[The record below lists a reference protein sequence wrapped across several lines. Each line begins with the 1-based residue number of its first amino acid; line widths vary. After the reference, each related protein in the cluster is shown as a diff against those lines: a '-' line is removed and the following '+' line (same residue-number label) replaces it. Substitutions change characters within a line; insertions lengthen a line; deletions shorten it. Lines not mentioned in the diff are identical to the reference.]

1 MILFMGKLLN
11 YFYILF
17 FLFCSFLMGSAYA
30 ADDEV
35 AGGVTQTTREDL
47 QADST
52 FTIRSGGTLEADL
65 NNIVRGYIDDAGNEI
80 DNATVVVESGG
91 IIKGK
96 SNAIMGRELSGLT
109 VINSGTIEA
118 TSSKAIQLQD
128 AQGAT
133 ITNKSGGIIFA
144 RTNAIVQQ
152 EASGGE
158 DATGTTINNAGTIYG
173 VDNRAIYFYD
183 GATNATVTN
192 ESGGI
197 LYNEST
203 EATVQIDTNST
214 LVNSGTIDNRN
225 SPSNA
230 GIAIVGNDNTVTLKD
245 GSILV
250 GTIDGGSTTGNTLKF
265 QHGMGQGYYY
275 KTSGD
280 FTLQDLDG
288 NQVVKGSAGSVG
300 QGASE
305 TLDELLSY
313 KSINLRNFFS
323 KYNKL
328 DNQDAWGETYVSNL
342 KRDAHTSNLA
352 LEYDLTN
359 FGVNLINK
367 IDNANFVIAFEGG
380 RQDFV
385 KDHKIDYQNISAGIY
400 LPQKDNP
407 YLNLD
412 LFILGGITLKDG
424 ERTILTNT
432 TTSGKLTIDSD
443 YETYEIHTGIK
454 KNNSS
459 SIPDFGFAASYSM
472 TPSYDESKYFSWTD
486 RHIGNLS
493 VFFEDDYNLI
503 NNKDSKLFLGWT
515 LDIRKMMGDKKQV
528 YSINGTSATYKQ
540 HNDLTNEISLIANMG
555 YEKKFS
561 DKSKIL
567 FSLDAKNTNRY
578 TKSLGANI
586 SFKSKF

>member
-1 MILFMGKLLN
+1 MKKITFIFLLYFCTFISFAGQSYANVISSNAESQIDLTDSSSGDPDLTVKEGITVIKDNQQNLIKGYGSDGISNANIILETGAKLQGLHNTIMIRQSDN
-11 YFYILF
+11 VTITN
-17 FLFCSFLMGSAYA
+17 SGSIISLGSKAINMRSSQ
-30 ADDEV
+30 D
-35 AGGVTQTTREDL
+35 TTITNNVG
-47 QADST
+47 A
-52 FTIRSGGTLEADL
+52 TITSL
-65 NNIVRGYIDDAGNEI
+65 NNAI
-80 DNATVVVESGG
+80 SGEED
-91 IIKGK
+91 
-96 SNAIMGRELSGLT
+96 SEAVSGT
-109 VINSGTIEA
+109 VINNSGTIFSDTER
-118 TSSKAIQLQD
+118 AIYLYSGAD
-128 AQGAT
+128 TAT
-133 ITNKSGGIIFA
+133 ITNNSSGVMY
-144 RTNAIVQQ
+144 N
-152 EASGGE
+152 S
-158 DATGTTINNAGTIYG
+158 N
-173 VDNRAIYFYD
+173 
-183 GATNATVTN
+183 TN
-192 ESGGI
+192 EVVHVGSD
-197 LYNEST
+197 ST
-203 EATVQIDTNST
+203 IT
-214 LVNSGTIDNRN
+214 NSGTIQNRN
-225 SPSNA
+225 SPDNNS
-230 GIAIVGNDNTVTLKD
+230 IVLQGNDNTVTLKD

-250 GTIDGGSTTGNTLKF
+250 GTIDAGSTTGNTLKF

-280 FTLQDLDG
+280 FALQDLDG

-313 KSINLRNFFS
+313 KSINLRNFFNE
-323 KYNKL
+323 YNKL
-328 DNQDAWGETYVSNL
+328 DNQDAWGETYVSSL
-342 KRDAHTSNLA
+342 KRDAHTNNLA

-385 KDHKIDYQNISAGIY
+385 KDHKIDYQNISAGVY

-407 YLNLD
+407 YFNLD

-472 TPSYDESKYFSWTD
+472 TPSYDESKYFSWAD

-503 NNKDSKLFLGWT
+503 NTKDSKLFLGWT

-578 TKSLGANI
+578 TKSLGANF
-586 SFKSKF
+586 SFKNKF

>member
-1 MILFMGKLLN
+1 MKKISFIFIL
-11 YFYILF
+11 
-17 FLFCSFLMGSAYA
+17 LFCTFISFVGQSYA
-30 ADDEV
+30 NVISGDAR
-35 AGGVTQTTREDL
+35 AQIDL
-47 QADST
+47 TDST
-52 FTIRSGGTLEADL
+52 SGDPDLTVKEGITVIKDNQQNLIKGYGSDGISNANIILETGAKLQGLHNTIMIRQSDNVTITNSGSIISLGSKAINMRSSQDTTITNNVGATITSL
-65 NNIVRGYIDDAGNEI
+65 NNAI
-80 DNATVVVESGG
+80 SGEED
-91 IIKGK
+91 
-96 SNAIMGRELSGLT
+96 SEAVSGT
-109 VINSGTIEA
+109 VINNSGTIFSDTER
-118 TSSKAIQLQD
+118 AIYLYSGAD
-128 AQGAT
+128 TAT
-133 ITNKSGGIIFA
+133 ITNNSSGVMY
-144 RTNAIVQQ
+144 N
-152 EASGGE
+152 S
-158 DATGTTINNAGTIYG
+158 N
-173 VDNRAIYFYD
+173 
-183 GATNATVTN
+183 TN
-192 ESGGI
+192 EVVHVGSD
-197 LYNEST
+197 ST
-203 EATVQIDTNST
+203 IT
-214 LVNSGTIDNRN
+214 NSGTIQNRN
-225 SPSNA
+225 SPDNNS
-230 GIAIVGNDNTVTLKD
+230 IVLQGNDNTITLKD
-245 GSILV
+245 KGILV
-250 GTIDGGSTTGNTLKF
+250 GTIDAGSTTGNTLKF

-280 FTLQDLDG
+280 FALQDLDG

-313 KSINLRNFFS
+313 KSINLRNFFNE
-323 KYNKL
+323 YNKL
-328 DNQDAWGETYVSNL
+328 DDQDVWGETYVSNL
-342 KRDAHTSNLA
+342 KRDAHTNNLA

-385 KDHKIDYQNISAGIY
+385 KDHKIDYQNISAGVY

-407 YLNLD
+407 YFNLD
-412 LFILGGITLKDG
+412 LFIIGGITLKDG

-443 YETYEIHTGIK
+443 YETYEVHTGIK

-459 SIPDFGFAASYSM
+459 SIPDFGLAASYSM
-472 TPSYDESKYFSWTD
+472 TPSYDESKYFSWAD

-578 TKSLGANI
+578 TKSLGANV
-586 SFKSKF
+586 SFKNKF

>member
-1 MILFMGKLLN
+1 MRKICFVFILLIFSNINKTFAVDNVPSSSQTAQITIGNNSDTLTINSGITLGNLDTQNRADIDEKN
-11 YFYILF
+11 DVSVIVNSGGSILS
-17 FLFCSFLMGSAYA
+17 LHNAVQGDDSDDLTVTNTGTIRAAGSKAINLK
-30 ADDEV
+30 DT
-35 AGGVTQTTREDL
+35 AG
-47 QADST
+47 ST
-52 FTIRSGGTLEADL
+52 ITNNLGGIIRSGAGDSISGEA
-65 NNIVRGYIDDAGNEI
+65 
-80 DNATVVVESGG
+80 
-91 IIKGK
+91 
-96 SNAIMGRELSGLT
+96 
-109 VINSGTIEA
+109 
-118 TSSKAIQLQD
+118 
-128 AQGAT
+128 
-133 ITNKSGGIIFA
+133 
-144 RTNAIVQQ
+144 
-152 EASGGE
+152 
-158 DATGTTINNAGTIYG
+158 ATGVNIANNGTIYS
-173 VDNRAIYFYD
+173 DSERALNFFS
-183 GATNATVTN
+183 TSTATVTN
-192 ESGGI
+192 NSSGHI
-197 LYNEST
+197 YNSNTNEAIKLDGSST
-203 EATVQIDTNST
+203 LTNSGKIENK
-214 LVNSGTIDNRN
+214 NSASNNSILIIGNNNTI
-225 SPSNA
+225 
-230 GIAIVGNDNTVTLKD
+230 TLKD
-245 GSILV
+245 KGILV
-250 GTIDGGSTTGNTLKF
+250 GTIDAGSTTGNTLKF

-328 DNQDAWGETYVSNL
+328 DDQDVWGETYVSNL

-352 LEYDLTN
+352 LEYDLIN

-407 YLNLD
+407 YFNLD
-412 LFILGGITLKDG
+412 LFILGGVTLKDG

-472 TPSYDESKYFSWTD
+472 TPSYNESKYFSWTD
-486 RHIGNLS
+486 RHVGNLS
-493 VFFEDDYNLI
+493 IFFEDDYNLI

-515 LDIRKMMGDKKQV
+515 LDMRKMMGDKKQV

-540 HNDLTNEISLIANMG
+540 QNDLTNEISLIANMG

-578 TKSLGANI
+578 TKSVGANI

>member
-1 MILFMGKLLN
+1 MKKISFISIFIFLIFLGINKTFAVDNVPSVSQTAKVTIASNSDTLTINSGITLGNLSTQQRADINEKDDVSVTVNSGGSILSLHNAVQGDDSDDLTVTN
-11 YFYILF
+11 TGTIRAA
-17 FLFCSFLMGSAYA
+17 GSKAINLK
-30 ADDEV
+30 DT
-35 AGGVTQTTREDL
+35 AG
-47 QADST
+47 ST
-52 FTIRSGGTLEADL
+52 ITNNLGGIIRSGAGDSISGEA
-65 NNIVRGYIDDAGNEI
+65 
-80 DNATVVVESGG
+80 
-91 IIKGK
+91 
-96 SNAIMGRELSGLT
+96 
-109 VINSGTIEA
+109 
-118 TSSKAIQLQD
+118 
-128 AQGAT
+128 
-133 ITNKSGGIIFA
+133 
-144 RTNAIVQQ
+144 
-152 EASGGE
+152 
-158 DATGTTINNAGTIYG
+158 ATGVNIANNGTIYS
-173 VDNRAIYFYD
+173 DSERALNFFS
-183 GATNATVTN
+183 TSTATVTN
-192 ESGGI
+192 NSSGHI
-197 LYNEST
+197 YNSNTNEAIKLDGSST
-203 EATVQIDTNST
+203 LTNSGKIENK
-214 LVNSGTIDNRN
+214 NSASNN
-225 SPSNA
+225 S
-230 GIAIVGNDNTVTLKD
+230 ILIVGNNNTIILKD
-245 GSILV
+245 KGILV

-459 SIPDFGFAASYSM
+459 SIPDFGLAASYSM

-486 RHIGNLS
+486 RHVGNLS
-493 VFFEDDYNLI
+493 IFFEDDYNLI

-515 LDIRKMMGDKKQV
+515 LDMRKMMGDKKQV

-540 HNDLTNEISLIANMG
+540 QNDLTNEISLIANMG
-555 YEKKFS
+555 YEKKLS

-578 TKSLGANI
+578 TKSVGANV

>member
-1 MILFMGKLLN
+1 
-11 YFYILF
+11 
-17 FLFCSFLMGSAYA
+17 MGSAYA

-367 IDNANFVIAFEGG
+367 TDNANFVIAFEGG

-400 LPQKDNP
+400 LLQKDNP

>member
-1 MILFMGKLLN
+1 
-11 YFYILF
+11 
-17 FLFCSFLMGSAYA
+17 MGSAYA

-400 LPQKDNP
+400 LLQKDNP

>member
-1 MILFMGKLLN
+1 MKKISFIFLLL
-11 YFYILF
+11 I
-17 FLFCSFLMGSAYA
+17 CSFISFVGQSYANEISSNATSQIDLTNNGAGEGDPDLTVKEGITVIKDNQQNLIKGFGSDGIEDANIILEIDA
-30 ADDEV
+30 KLQGLHNTIMIRQSDN
-35 AGGVTQTTREDL
+35 VTITNSGSIISLGSKAINMRSAQDTTITNNVG
-47 QADST
+47 A
-52 FTIRSGGTLEADL
+52 TITSL
-65 NNIVRGYIDDAGNEI
+65 NNAI
-80 DNATVVVESGG
+80 SGEE
-91 IIKGK
+91 KD
-96 SNAIMGRELSGLT
+96 SDSEAVSGT
-109 VINSGTIEA
+109 VITNSGTIFSD
-118 TSSKAIQLQD
+118 TKRAIYLYSGAD
-128 AQGAT
+128 TAT
-133 ITNKSGGIIFA
+133 ITNNSSGVMY
-144 RTNAIVQQ
+144 N
-152 EASGGE
+152 S
-158 DATGTTINNAGTIYG
+158 N
-173 VDNRAIYFYD
+173 
-183 GATNATVTN
+183 TN
-192 ESGGI
+192 EVVHVGSD
-197 LYNEST
+197 ST
-203 EATVQIDTNST
+203 IT
-214 LVNSGTIDNRN
+214 NSGTIQNRN
-225 SPSNA
+225 SPDNNS
-230 GIAIVGNDNTVTLKD
+230 IVLQGNDNTITLKD
-245 GSILV
+245 KGILV
-250 GTIDGGSTTGNTLKF
+250 GTIDAGSTTGNTLKF

-275 KTSGD
+275 KTSGN

-328 DNQDAWGETYVSNL
+328 DDQDAWGETYVSNL
-342 KRDAHTSNLA
+342 KREAHTSNLA

-380 RQDFV
+380 IQDFV

-472 TPSYDESKYFSWTD
+472 TPNYDESKYFSWTD
-486 RHIGNLS
+486 RDVGNLS
-493 VFFEDDYNLI
+493 IFFEDDYNLI

-515 LDIRKMMGDKKQV
+515 LDMRKMMGDKKQV

-540 HNDLTNEISLIANMG
+540 HNDLTNEISLIVNMG

-578 TKSLGANI
+578 TKSVGANI